1 MFCRSVSFLG
11 HRISADGL
19 SMEQDKLQAI
29 FEWPTPKCVKDIQS
43 FLGAASY
50 YRRFIKS
57 FAQISVPLTNLLKKD
72 TNWEWTH
79 VQQQSFDSLK
89 HAMTQAPVLMNPDY
103 KREFIITSD
112 ASQHGIGAVLSQK
125 DDDGNERPV
134 AYFSRKL
141 NDRES
146 NWSTYEQECLA
157 LVEALKHFRHYVE
170 GKKVYLFTDHKALIH
185 LNKQPKLTAKQA
197 RWISFINLFN
207 YSIV

>member
-1 MFCRSVSFLG
+1 
-11 HRISADGL
+11 
-19 SMEQDKLQAI
+19 
-29 FEWPTPKCVKDIQS
+29 
-43 FLGAASY
+43 
-50 YRRFIKS
+50 
-57 FAQISVPLTNLLKKD
+57 
-72 TNWEWTH
+72 
-79 VQQQSFDSLK
+79 
-89 HAMTQAPVLMNPDY
+89 MTQAPVLMNPDY

-207 YSIV
+207 YSIGYRET